1 MCDVFFPTLFH
12 CGFHVLRSLPFL
24 CQVLIMN
31 NRFNRLRVTTLLQ
44 LIAFVLFCIDPIYH

>member
-1 MCDVFFPTLFH
+1 MCDILFFPTLFR

-31 NRFNRLRVTTLLQ
+31 KIDCVVTLQ
-44 LIAFVLFCIDPIYH
+44 KAYAEL